1 MKILWYLLSAFLG
14 LIGVL
19 ALIRTVERLA
29 VGAGLL
35 PVQLIIAVVMLLL
48 AGLCLRKARTAT

>member
-1 MKILWYLLSAFLG
+1 MKILWYILTAFFG

-35 PVQLIIAVVMLLL
+35 PTQLVIAIVMLLL
-48 AGLCLRKARTAT
+48 AVWCVQKARTAT

>member
-1 MKILWYLLSAFLG
+1 MKILWYLLTAFLG

-19 ALIRTVERLA
+19 ALVRTFERLA

-48 AGLCLRKARTAT
+48 AALCLRKARTAT

>member
-1 MKILWYLLSAFLG
+1 MKILWYLLTAFLG
-14 LIGVL
+14 LVGVM
-19 ALIRTVERLA
+19 ALLRTVERLA

-48 AGLCLRKARTAT
+48 AALCLRKARSSA